1 MRSRHGPRRSARPTY
16 EPSAH
21 HKYTDPPPPLYGY
34 NINREILDQD
44 HQPIRK
50 VMFVTET
57 YTPATPTGNC
67 TSLPVETGNDN
78 SNSEGIVGPDLYSLD
93 AGAPNPCSSES
104 IQSFKVRLNGVDYPI
119 TTKYKVTWTYSGVTV
134 VVQ

>member
-1 MRSRHGPRRSARPTY
+1 
-16 EPSAH
+16 
-21 HKYTDPPPPLYGY
+21 
-34 NINREILDQD
+34 
-44 HQPIRK
+44 
-50 VMFVTET
+50 MFVTET

-67 TSLPVETGNDN
+67 TSDTVDTSNAN
-78 SNSEGIVGPDLYSLD
+78 SNSEGIFGPDLYYLA

-134 VVQ
+134 VEQ